1 MRVFIRGAGRW
12 GGEARERGK
21 GTQGER
27 GSENRWAARGYDY
40 KKRHQETLNNCAVI
54 HVSHRVKHYF

>member
-1 MRVFIRGAGRW
+1 MRVFYMG
-12 GGEARERGK
+12 GGEVPCNRERGK

-40 KKRHQETLNNCAVI
+40 KKRKIARCEDTKR
-54 HVSHRVKHYF
+54 S